1 LADTPLIPL
10 LDLGASRLPPGPR
23 VLSQD
28 QARRI
33 HRERLIAGFSRA
45 ASAKGYGATT
55 IADVVAA
62 AGVSKRTFYE
72 HFADLQ
78 DCFLAAYDA
87 FADQVIAVVAHAVEE
102 SQGSWR
108 ERIAAGLDAYLN
120 ALAHEPTVTRV
131 FLLEIL
137 GAGGAALSRRR
148 AVHQRF
154 AELIQELV
162 QRHRDQLPPGYRL
175 DGVLA
180 HALVGAIDELVMIAI
195 EQGRATELPEL
206 QAATARLVGAVLSI
220 GGEGVEPA

>member
-1 LADTPLIPL
+1 MPTAPLIPL
-10 LDLGASRLPPGPR
+10 LDLEASRLPPGPR
-23 VLSQD
+23 VVSQA

-45 ASAKGYGATT
+45 ASAKGYAATT

-62 AGVSKRTFYE
+62 ANVSKRTFYE

-78 DCFLAAYDA
+78 DCFLATYDA
-87 FADQVIAVVAHAVEE
+87 FADQVIAVVAQAVED

-120 ALAHEPTVTRV
+120 ALAQEPTVTRV

-137 GAGGAALSRRR
+137 GAGGVALARRR

-154 AELIQELV
+154 AELIQDLV

-180 HALVGAIDELVMIAI
+180 HALVGAIDELVLMAV
-195 EQGRATELPEL
+195 EQGRGTELPEL
-206 QAATARLVGAVLSI
+206 QAATARLVGAVLAI
-220 GGEGVEPA
+220 GGEGS